1 MALLSSLFYSHFCCY
16 LSHLRLFKHTIHILT
31 HSVNWCYF
39 FQNGR
44 FLKKRKFQCIPYIYI
59 QCLFKQLWATDN
71 TFLNVVSIRINK
83 GYICCEMAHF
93 YISCKPHSTSK
104 YIFAK
109 SHYFGLSPFM
119 YIFAY
124 HNRISCSVL
133 LYLCTKNIVVQF
145 RMYWKLDLDILPNN
159 HNVWSLIDVI

>member
-104 YIFAK
+104 YI
-109 SHYFGLSPFM
+109 SLNPIILDYLH
-119 YIFAY
+119 
-124 HNRISCSVL
+124 SCTYLLIIIAFPVL
-133 LYLCTKNIVVQF
+133 CCFIYVRKT
-145 RMYWKLDLDILPNN
+145 
-159 HNVWSLIDVI
+159 